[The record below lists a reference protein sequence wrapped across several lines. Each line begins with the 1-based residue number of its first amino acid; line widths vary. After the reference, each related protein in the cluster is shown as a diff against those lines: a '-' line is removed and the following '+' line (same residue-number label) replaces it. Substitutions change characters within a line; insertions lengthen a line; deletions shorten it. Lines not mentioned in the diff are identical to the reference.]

1 MIWDTLMTIERYFN
15 LILAH
20 EILVASHLEK
30 YLEEWVPLYD
40 ISTYDNFE
48 IDSNNFEKL
57 FKGKDN
63 SAFPYDTK
71 SLMKHNDKRMRGFC
85 TSKQLVGF
93 QCQNG

>member
-1 MIWDTLMTIERYFN
+1 MPF
-15 LILAH
+15 
-20 EILVASHLEK
+20 
-30 YLEEWVPLYD
+30 YD

-71 SLMKHNDKRMRGFC
+71 SLMKHNDCFDMIKETPYGNEMTTDFAINAIINENLGKRG
-85 TSKQLVGF
+85 
-93 QCQNG
+93 NGCDNYWVFIYRLCWS